1 MALKDSYQ
9 KIANRSLSAANDT
22 RKRQE
27 KSGFHSY
34 HAFESIGCALIEH
47 TGGNAGRGVSHQSK
61 ISNFKN
67 LANQHLGSTDAAR
80 VSGLAVT
87 LGNLRND
94 FLYPVWDQAA
104 QDFDEPENII
114 TVSQAQDLKKQVQLV
129 VTSVEK
135 VI

>member
-1 MALKDSYQ
+1 MALKDRYQ
-9 KIANRSLSAANDT
+9 QIAKRSLTAANDT

-47 TGGNAGRGVSHQSK
+47 VGGNAGRGVSHQTK
-61 ISNFKN
+61 INNFSTE
-67 LANQHLGSTDAAR
+67 AQSHLNATDAKR
-80 VSGLAVT
+80 VSDLTVL

-94 FLYPVWDQAA
+94 FLYPVWNQTTS
-104 QDFDEPENII
+104 DFDSPEATI
-114 TVSQAQDLKKQVQLV
+114 TEAQAQELRKQVKLV
-129 VTSVEK
+129 VDSVEK

>member
-1 MALKDSYQ
+1 MALKYSYQ

-61 ISNFKN
+61 ITNFSA
-67 LANQHLGSTDAAR
+67 LANQHLAGPDATR
-80 VSGLAVT
+80 VSELAVT

-94 FLYPVWDQAA
+94 FLYPAWNQTT
-104 QDFDEPENII
+104 QGFDEPEDII
-114 TVSQAQDLKKQVQLV
+114 TVSQAQELKKKVQLV